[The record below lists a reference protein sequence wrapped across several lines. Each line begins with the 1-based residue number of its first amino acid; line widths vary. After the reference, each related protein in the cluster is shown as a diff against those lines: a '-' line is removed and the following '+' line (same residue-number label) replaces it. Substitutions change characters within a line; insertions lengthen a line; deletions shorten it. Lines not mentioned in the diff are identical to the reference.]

1 MKLKFAVFRFR
12 DENKIEFRDVNNLKQ
27 ILRLYSVSQQ
37 PSCMTSSTSNLV
49 YVDTSKTPRQV
60 LWLEYSASPPRLS
73 GVNHTRLEN
82 IRDICHLKYEN
93 KHLLVAIRDDGGI
106 SAYNKITDR
115 LEWSVKGFLSGTE
128 RQMRACSLAADG
140 DRGHLFVC
148 DEANFSVQMFSADGV
163 YLGCLL
169 KEGEQSVGRPLM
181 IRWCEESS
189 SLVALHSKGLQYYL
203 SVLSLQTQ

>member
-1 MKLKFAVFRFR
+1 M
-12 DENKIEFRDVNNLKQ
+12 EFRDVNNLKQ
-27 ILRLYSVSQQ
+27 ILRMYSVSQQ
-37 PSCMTSSTSNLV
+37 PSCMASSTSNLV

-73 GVNHTRLEN
+73 GVSHTRLEN
-82 IRDICHLKYEN
+82 IRDICCLKYAH
-93 KHLLVAIRDDGGI
+93 KHLLVAIRDDGGV
-106 SAYNKITDR
+106 SAYNKITDK
-115 LEWSVKGFLSGTE
+115 LEWSVKGFLSGTDK
-128 RQMRACSLAADG
+128 QMKACSLAADD

-181 IRWCEESS
+181 IRWCENSS
-189 SLVALHSKGLQYYL
+189 CLVALHSKGLQYYL
-203 SVLSLQTQ
+203 SVLSVHAQ